1 MPPYDHPS
9 VWRAS
14 WKLKKDIY
22 GKKHIILTRK
32 KEVWAP
38 YRGATIRKNYTTIR
52 KQRYPIQKRNDTTI
66 EPVCWHPM
74 PLELYDD
81 LIQGFHVKLV
91 YDLVCVDG
99 MVAWAS
105 LCRRVGYV
113 GIVFTEKGADAIYD
127 RIFQLMVVHMAEV
140 GHVRYD
146 PQFAAAIGCGA
157 DPIKNKKGAKDEE
170 KKPKGKAAA
179 KKKPKGKKG
188 GKKTGD
194 DDDEE
199 PPGSPLVSGDS
210 NLIGMPTYHIQIIAF
225 AN

>member
-1 MPPYDHPS
+1 MKLPPYDHPS

-38 YRGATIRKNYTTIR
+38 YRGATIRKNYTTIGNH
-52 KQRYPIQKRNDTTI
+52 RYKMQKRNDTTI

-146 PQFAAAIGCGA
+146 PQFAAAIGS
-157 DPIKNKKGAKDEE
+157 
-170 KKPKGKAAA
+170 AAA
-179 KKKPKGKKG
+179 AAEKAEKNQKRNAKRTARRIRRGTAKEAAKRTATRRVVRRVKK
-188 GKKTGD
+188 
-194 DDDEE
+194 
-199 PPGSPLVSGDS
+199 
-210 NLIGMPTYHIQIIAF
+210 M
-225 AN
+225 

>member
-9 VWRAS
+9 VWRTT

-22 GKKHIILTRK
+22 GKKHIILTSSK
-32 KEVWAP
+32 P
-38 YRGATIRKNYTTIR
+38 DISGASG
-52 KQRYPIQKRNDTTI
+52 PMQKRNDTTI

-81 LIQGFHVKLV
+81 LIQGFYVKLV

-140 GHVRYD
+140 GHSRFD
-146 PQFAAAIGCGA
+146 PQFAAAIGCGPTNPKSEPKA
-157 DPIKNKKGAKDEE
+157 KVAAKGEPTAKV
-170 KKPKGKAAA
+170 AA
-179 KKKPKGKKG
+179 KKRKRGKKNGDKQG
-188 GKKTGD
+188 GKKKG
-194 DDDEE
+194 EE
-199 PPGSPLVSGDS
+199 DVESDLNSGDS
-210 NLIGMPTYHIQIIAF
+210 NFIGMLQCQIAF
-225 AN
+225 VN

>member
-1 MPPYDHPS
+1 VNSGVKLPPYDHPS

-22 GKKHIILTRK
+22 GKKHIILASSK
-32 KEVWAP
+32 LDIS
-38 YRGATIRKNYTTIR
+38 GASG
-52 KQRYPIQKRNDTTI
+52 PMQKRNDTTI

-81 LIQGFHVKLV
+81 LIQGFYVKLV

-146 PQFAAAIGCGA
+146 PQFAAAIGCSPPNPKSEPKA
-157 DPIKNKKGAKDEE
+157 KAAAKGELKA
-170 KKPKGKAAA
+170 KAAA
-179 KKKPKGKKG
+179 KKNEKKKTGKKDGDKKG
-188 GKKTGD
+188 GKKG
-194 DDDEE
+194 EE
-199 PPGSPLVSGDS
+199 DVESDLISGDS
-210 NLIGMPTYHIQIIAF
+210 NLIGMLQCQIAF
-225 AN
+225 VN